1 MIIHINSYPGVG
13 KLAIAKILQERLR
26 GRLLDNHSIYNVA
39 LALTE
44 FKSPEYF
51 DTIRAVREIAYK
63 RVLELPEG
71 IPVILTN
78 AHFANSE
85 WGNECWDA
93 AKELSR
99 LRGVPLLVVVF
110 DCSVEENAK
119 RIQSLDRE
127 LKRKPRDPTMFR
139 GNAKDKPLL
148 DRDGDHLL
156 RLDITDLTAEE
167 AAARVGDW
175 AVDVTGV
182 TLRSDQR

>member
-13 KLAIAKILQERLR
+13 KLAIGKILQKRLQ

-44 FKSPEYF
+44 FKSPAYF
-51 DTIRAVREIAYK
+51 DTIRAVRKIAYM

-78 AHFANSE
+78 AHFADSE

-139 GNAKDKPLL
+139 GNAEDKPLL

-167 AAARVGDW
+167 AAAQVGDW
-175 AVDVTGV
+175 VMDVTGV
-182 TLRSDQR
+182 PSSVG